1 MQLHTCTPLHLR
13 RILNLLHYIYVI
25 TLTDFYISKVLNAKL
40 LHVVECMYHSV
51 VLKLYFSKGTQYNSA
66 EILFQV

>member
-1 MQLHTCTPLHLR
+1 M
-13 RILNLLHYIYVI
+13 I

-40 LHVVECMYHSV
+40 LHVVEYMYHSV

-66 EILFQV
+66 EILFEV